1 MKQYNSFSDEQ
12 LLVQCSKGDMVC
24 MNVLIK
30 RYEEKLKSYI
40 RTKVKRTDIVED
52 VFQDVCMKVYLSV
65 LSGKYQEDGKFFSW
79 VVRVAHNVVM
89 DQYRRKKKDSTFV
102 ASEFSYNV
110 IEESS
115 FTGSEDSVE
124 EAIIHNQN
132 MELVYK
138 LVHKLPAEQQEV
150 VKLRHYSEL
159 SFKEIADETNVGVNT
174 ALGRFRYGII
184 NLRNMMQN
192 RERICV

>member
-1 MKQYNSFSDEQ
+1 MKQYNGFSDEQ
-12 LLVQCSKGDMVC
+12 LLVQCSKGDMAC

-102 ASEFSYNV
+102 VSEFSYNV
-110 IEESS
+110 IEEYS